1 MTYHDPVLLDA
12 CIQHLHIQPHGIYVD
27 ATFGGGGHSRAIL
40 DQLGPEG
47 KLFGFDQDP
56 DTSKNAPNDDRFQLL
71 PFNFEHIT
79 RILRLHK
86 VTAVDGILADLGVS
100 SHQLDEGSR
109 GFSFRHHAELDMRMN
124 PQSGPGARE
133 WLETVTWEQLAQT
146 LREFGDVHQAGRVAT
161 AIIQARD
168 AGQMTWTEDLYE
180 CLQPMCKGPRGKKLP
195 AQVFQAIR
203 IAVNRELAV
212 LDSLLVDGANL
223 LKTGGRYVVM
233 SYHSLEDRR
242 VKRFFKEGVLE
253 GEAARDDHGRR
264 YEIFDRITRKPLV
277 ASQEEIAINPRARSA
292 KLRVV
297 EKIEPTWG

>member
-1 MTYHDPVLLDA
+1 MTYHDTVLLDA

-109 GFSFRHHAELDMRMN
+109 GFSFRQHAELDMRMN